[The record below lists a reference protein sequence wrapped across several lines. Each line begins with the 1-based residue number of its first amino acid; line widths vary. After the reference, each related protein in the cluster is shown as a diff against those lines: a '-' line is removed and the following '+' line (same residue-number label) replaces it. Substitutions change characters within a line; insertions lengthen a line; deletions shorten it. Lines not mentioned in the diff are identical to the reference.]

1 VVEIKGKKII
11 ITGAGGFI
19 GSYFL
24 SKLKDHNDVLAI
36 IKNDINNYWRLKLF
50 EKNYRVERADIRDR
64 DKILSIFAKEKPD
77 ITLHIAA
84 TGTNLR
90 YQRNNEEIISTNI
103 LGSLNVIDASLN
115 YSGIAINFGSTAE
128 YGKVNCPMHE
138 DGPTFPTTVYG
149 ASKLFVTHYGRIK
162 ATEEKKKLI
171 TIRPFSVYGPFE
183 EPYRLIPYLIS
194 SAILNRKIK
203 LSSPNNV
210 RDFIFIEDLYNATLY
225 LINRIDSFDYGE
237 IFNIGSGKETS
248 ISEVVEMLE
257 KDIFAKKLDIEYGL
271 SSSQPELEH
280 WYADISNLRKTGFT
294 LKFDLKKG
302 LYETYKWIKNNIDY
316 YKNTFY

>member
-1 VVEIKGKKII
+1 MVEIKGKKII

-36 IKNDINNYWRLKLF
+36 IKNDVNNYWRLKLF

-64 DKILSIFAKEKPD
+64 EKILSIFAKEKPD

-84 TGTNLR
+84 SGTYPR
-90 YQRNNEEIISTNI
+90 YHKNNEEIISTNI
-103 LGSLNVIDASLN
+103 LGSVNVIDASLN
-115 YSGIAINFGSTAE
+115 YSQITINFGSSSE
-128 YGKVNCPMHE
+128 YGGVNCPMNE
-138 DGPTFPTTVYG
+138 DGPASPTILYG
-149 ASKLFVTHYGRIK
+149 ASKLFVTHYARIR
-162 ATEEKKKLI
+162 AGEEKKKLI

-183 EPYRLIPYLIS
+183 EPYRFIPYVIS

-210 RDFIFIEDLYNATLY
+210 RDFIFIDDFYNATLY
-225 LINRIDSFDYGE
+225 LISRIDSLNYGE

-248 ISEVVEMLE
+248 ISEVVEILE
-257 KDIFAKKLDIEYGL
+257 NDIFAKKLDIEYGL

-280 WYADISNLRKTGFT
+280 WYADISKLRKTGFT

-302 LYETYKWIKNNIDY
+302 LYETYKWIKNNINY
-316 YKNTFY
+316 YKDISY